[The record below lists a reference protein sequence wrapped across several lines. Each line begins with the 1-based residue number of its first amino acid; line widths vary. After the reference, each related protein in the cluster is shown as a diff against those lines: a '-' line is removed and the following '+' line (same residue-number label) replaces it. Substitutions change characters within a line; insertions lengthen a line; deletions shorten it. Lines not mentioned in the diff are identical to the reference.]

1 MIKAIALVLAVSGC
15 NPNHEAAAGT
25 SPAATHGIA
34 IKDSLVPEFSGQYT
48 GAFAKRDGD
57 ARTVIAFVRDCP
69 RLTCAPGPWEPEQVA
84 HTCPKAYIATLTI
97 AGSSPDHYTADL
109 KVAGPADH
117 VATATIEHVDAKLS
131 QVDNGHVAGSLAV
144 HNDDADVS
152 GGFTAEVCPR
162 T

>member
-1 MIKAIALVLAVSGC
+1 MIKAFALALVLAGC

-25 SPAATHGIA
+25 PPAGGIS

-48 GAFAKRDGD
+48 KAFAQRDGD

-84 HTCPKAYIATLTI
+84 HTCPKAYIAKLTI
-97 AGSSPDHYTADL
+97 AGSSPDHYTADI
-109 KVAGPADH
+109 KIAGPAAN
-117 VATATIEHVDAKLS
+117 VSTATIEQVDAKLTR
-131 QVDNGHVAGSLAV
+131 VDNSAVTGSLSV
-144 HNDDADVS
+144 HNSDADVS
-152 GGFTAEVCPR
+152 GSFTAEVCPR